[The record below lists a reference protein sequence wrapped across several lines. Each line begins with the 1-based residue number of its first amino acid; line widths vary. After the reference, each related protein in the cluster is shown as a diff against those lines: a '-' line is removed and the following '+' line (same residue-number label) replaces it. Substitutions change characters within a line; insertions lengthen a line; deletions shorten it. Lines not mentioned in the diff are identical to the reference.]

1 MCEFYCVPLLVDF
14 FMPCKGGSI
23 ISNIGVPLMDLFLT
37 HADFISCCYTKK
49 QYDFFE
55 TSSASYGIKIL
66 AHVYAHVGSSST
78 TTANQP
84 TNNNIEQ
91 QQELL
96 LVCK

>member
-1 MCEFYCVPLLVDF
+1 MTSLKLLLHPMEF
-14 FMPCKGGSI
+14 
-23 ISNIGVPLMDLFLT
+23 
-37 HADFISCCYTKK
+37 
-49 QYDFFE
+49 
-55 TSSASYGIKIL
+55 KIL
-66 AHVYAHVGSSST
+66 AHVYAHVGSSS

>member
-1 MCEFYCVPLLVDF
+1 MLILSSIPPVTPKNNMTSLMKLLLHPMEFKVL
-14 FMPCKGGSI
+14 
-23 ISNIGVPLMDLFLT
+23 
-37 HADFISCCYTKK
+37 A
-49 QYDFFE
+49 
-55 TSSASYGIKIL
+55 
-66 AHVYAHVGSSST
+66 AHVYIYAHVGSSST

>member
-1 MCEFYCVPLLVDF
+1 MLILSSIPPVTPKNNMTSLKLLLHPMEF
-14 FMPCKGGSI
+14 
-23 ISNIGVPLMDLFLT
+23 
-37 HADFISCCYTKK
+37 
-49 QYDFFE
+49 
-55 TSSASYGIKIL
+55 KIL